1 MGAENLRRRDVI
13 KSRVMSS
20 GGKLS
25 PFSLARY
32 IATHEGPAGFYRGFM
47 ANYALLGPTILIQL
61 PIALRFGTTVLH
73 CSNHRSSK
81 GAAGARQAGCMYGRA
96 T

>member
-1 MGAENLRRRDVI
+1 
-13 KSRVMSS
+13 MSS

-61 PIALRFGTTVLH
+61 PIALRFGATVLH
-73 CSNHRSSK
+73 CSKAVTTAARK
-81 GAAGARQAGCMYGRA
+81 GLRVHGKRVACTVERPEKVGVGPG
-96 T
+96 